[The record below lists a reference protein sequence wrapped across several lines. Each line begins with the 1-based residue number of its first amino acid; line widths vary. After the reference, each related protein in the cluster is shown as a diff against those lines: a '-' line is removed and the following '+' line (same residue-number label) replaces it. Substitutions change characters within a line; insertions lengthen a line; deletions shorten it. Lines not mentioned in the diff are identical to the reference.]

1 MMPLLFL
8 TMDAIC
14 DAADDV
20 AAAALL
26 EEFEKKKITIK
37 MRGIIIVDLGSQYTQ
52 LIAKKVRESFV
63 YCEVVHYC
71 QEKVVEF
78 GEHSELRADASNVS
92 GIIVSGSPSF
102 VDADS
107 VQWFQRLLTMYPD
120 VPVLGLCF
128 GHQLLGAYFTK
139 REFNLGTSGTS
150 EFGKAKLTLCTAARF
165 PKNPRVQG
173 HPMLNELDE
182 VELQVWTSH
191 QASTP
196 EFPKDWTILGTT
208 ESDPNSFVSDPTNRY
223 IGMQFHPEVDHTER
237 GSKLLYNFAVKICKS
252 PNNWKPVDQCVLI
265 KNEIR
270 ASVGQG
276 SVILALSGGVDS
288 AVAASLLTSALGP
301 GHVWCVFVDTG
312 LLKAGETERVKRMFA
327 HDLGGHL
334 IIVDAHDIFMKSLV
348 GVTDPETKRKIIGKL
363 FVDIIEGEAKRL
375 KGITHF
381 AQGTIYSDVIESSK
395 NHCQK
400 DGTLAKAHTIKSHHN
415 VGGLPEHLKYELLE
429 PLRHLFKNEVRQLG
443 LSLGLPREAIYRH
456 PFPGPGLAIRIIG
469 EITQPKVDV
478 VRKADSILMG
488 VLHKHDLYNKISQA
502 YAGLL
507 GCKATGVKGDC
518 RSYGRIVIIRCVR
531 TGDFMTA
538 TFSQI
543 DHLVLEELSTR
554 ITNEIPS
561 VVKVVYDITNKPPS
575 TIELE

>member
-1 MMPLLFL
+1 
-8 TMDAIC
+8 
-14 DAADDV
+14 
-20 AAAALL
+20 
-26 EEFEKKKITIK
+26 
-37 MRGIIIVDLGSQYTQ
+37 MRGIIIIDLGSQYTQ

-63 YCEVVHYC
+63 YCEIVHYC
-71 QEKVVEF
+71 QDKVVEF
-78 GEHSELRADASNVS
+78 AKDSELGENESNVC

-102 VDADS
+102 VDVDS
-107 VQWFQRLLTMYPD
+107 VRWFQRLLDVYPD
-120 VPVLGLCF
+120 VPLLGICF
-128 GHQLLGAYFTK
+128 GHQLLSAHFAGYRHRHADRDNAEDTED
-139 REFNLGTSGTS
+139 RDDTDTRNTVDNTEDDVVANGLNLETSS
-150 EFGKAKLTLCTAARF
+150 EFGKATLSLCVGLQCS
-165 PKNPRVQG
+165 KDQG
-173 HPMLNELDE
+173 HPMLDGLDKLELE
-182 VELQVWTSH
+182 VWTSH
-191 QASTP
+191 QTSTLDCP
-196 EFPKDWTILGTT
+196 EGWVILGTT
-208 ESDPNSFVSDPTNRY
+208 ESDPNSFVSDSTNRY

-252 PNNWKPVDQCVLI
+252 PNNWKPIDQCVLI

-288 AVAASLLTSALGP
+288 TVVASLLTSALGP
-301 GHVWCVFVDTG
+301 KHVWCVFVDTG
-312 LLKAGETERVKRMFA
+312 LLKAGETERVKGMFVR
-327 HDLGGHL
+327 DLCERL
-334 IIVDAHDIFMKSLV
+334 IIVDAREMFMRSLA
-348 GVTDPETKRKIIGKL
+348 GVTDPESKRKIIGKL
-363 FVDIIEGEAKRL
+363 FVDIIEDEAKRL
-375 KGITHF
+375 EGITHF

-395 NHCQK
+395 DHSQK

-415 VGGLPEHLKYELLE
+415 VGGLPEHLKYKLLE

-443 LSLGLPREAIYRH
+443 LSLGLSHDVVYRH

-469 EITQPKVDV
+469 EVTQCKVDV
-478 VRKADSILMG
+478 VRKADSILME
-488 VLHKHDLYNKISQA
+488 VLHKHDLYNKTSQA

-518 RSYGRIVIIRCVR
+518 RSYGSIVIIRCVR

-543 DHLVLEELSTR
+543 DHKVLEELSTR